1 MRRLSF
7 TEHPASVGENYFQH
21 LGRASGFAVSMI
33 SGGIACFVHAFLPF
47 LFTHTGSGIIA
58 TLHTRMVTSR
68 LRQVRPL
75 PVAEK
80 TNRITAA

>member
-1 MRRLSF
+1 
-7 TEHPASVGENYFQH
+7 
-21 LGRASGFAVSMI
+21 MI

-68 LRQVRPL
+68 LRQGRPL

>member
-1 MRRLSF
+1 MKKLSF

-33 SGGIACFVHAFLPF
+33 GGGLACLVHAILPF

-58 TLHTRMVTSR
+58 TLYTQMITNRR
-68 LRQVRPL
+68 RPGRPL

-80 TNRITAA
+80 TTRITAA